1 MAIIVKPDDGIDLS
15 KSVVP
20 VVDNNPTL
28 VLFREDVREKLMV
41 ELSAEVDAYVPDLS
55 TKKGRDAVATFAF
68 KFTRSKTAVQ
78 GAAKE
83 VNAEFYGKIE
93 DVNRVRDTMAKRF
106 DALRDRARAPLTEW
120 EEDESARLKAEAEK
134 QAATQAKIDEF
145 KHASVVMAHET
156 AAMVAA
162 RIERVEALDGEE
174 PFTVAKTA
182 ALSMLFHAH
191 EKLTQQEADAAELKR
206 LRDAETERKCQEALL
221 LQSEREPKPFTGS
234 PIPSLSGI
242 STRRKEF
249 IEKITGEI
257 AATGGTG
264 GEASK
269 GRTLGVDL
277 ARGDDASVTAAHDT
291 AMMVSVL
298 SHRKLEIAK
307 QALVRECFG
316 IDTAAAA
323 EVMDAIVN
331 GLIPGVS
338 FNS

>member
-1 MAIIVKPDDGIDLS
+1 MAILLKPDDGIDLS

-20 VVDNNPTL
+20 VVENNPTL

-93 DVNRVRDTMAKRF
+93 DVNRVRDSMAKRF

-120 EEDESARLKAEAEK
+120 EKEEAIRAKAEAEK
-134 QAATQAKIDEF
+134 KAAIDAKIDEF
-145 KHASVVMAHET
+145 KRASVVMAHET

-174 PFTVAKTA
+174 PFTVAKTTALLDLMA
-182 ALSMLFHAH
+182 AHD
-191 EKLTQQEADAAELKR
+191 KLTKQEADATELKR
-206 LRDAETERKCQEALL
+206 LRDAETERKRQEALL
-221 LQSEREPKPFTGS
+221 LQSEREHAKAEIAKLVPAKADY
-234 PIPSLSGI
+234 GI
-242 STRRKEF
+242 YNQLGIGVPLPRVPTRREEF
-249 IEKITGEI
+249 ITKITGEQF
-257 AATGGTG
+257 AVDHAGGP
-264 GEASK
+264 
-269 GRTLGVDL
+269 
-277 ARGDDASVTAAHDT
+277 DASVVAELTFASTEHTAAF
-291 AMMVSVL
+291 
-298 SHRKLEIAK
+298 EIAK

-316 IDTAAAA
+316 IDTAASA

-338 FNS
+338 FNL